1 MDWKPSLPQLP
12 HISFAPPQRIK
23 DLLALLP
30 LDLRYLPDLQQACW
44 PDLPIIDVQYLVNEI
59 LARHQRGYAW
69 GKVAAVKDQIVGF
82 GQLAR
87 WGSKTAEISD
97 LVVAAAWRGKGIGTA
112 IITDLIE
119 IARKQGFSNVEIGA
133 AESNPQALSLYQR
146 LGFEE
151 YKRVLID
158 VGHGLENVIYL
169 RYSLK
174 PRRQGE

>member
-1 MDWKPSLPQLP
+1 MIAS
-12 HISFAPPQRIK
+12 
-23 DLLALLP
+23 
-30 LDLRYLPDLQQACW
+30 
-44 PDLPIIDVQYLVNEI
+44 
-59 LARHQRGYAW
+59 
-69 GKVAAVKDQIVGF
+69 VKDQIVGF

-112 IITDLIE
+112 MITNLID
-119 IARKQGFSNVEIGA
+119 IARRQGFSTVEIGA

-158 VGHGLENVIYL
+158 VGHGLEDVIYL
-169 RYSLK
+169 RYALK
-174 PRRQGE
+174 TRR